1 MHATHLSVLLASHLY
16 LGHHDRIFYYPT
28 LLINT
33 LFVYWIG
40 FIGYSK
46 SNLLFF
52 KPLEKG
58 QSTSENTV
66 IEEIL
71 SEAMDHKKLYKNAKL
86 TSQQM
91 ATETNLST
99 TELTKY
105 INGRYGMNFSQ
116 YLNRYRTEEAIR
128 LMTSNFLDRFSLE
141 ALGQEAGFN
150 SKSSFYQ
157 VFKEQTGK
165 TPTAYLKSLSK

>member
-1 MHATHLSVLLASHLY
+1 
-16 LGHHDRIFYYPT
+16 
-28 LLINT
+28 
-33 LFVYWIG
+33 
-40 FIGYSK
+40 
-46 SNLLFF
+46 
-52 KPLEKG
+52 
-58 QSTSENTV
+58 
-66 IEEIL
+66 
-71 SEAMDHKKLYKNAKL
+71 MDHKKLYKNAKL